1 MNKEIRVKEIENI
14 EKNEIPIGK
23 IEIPWKDKL
32 EPMNVYQIPLRL
44 LVYNKYNGRI
54 LSRTKSIEN
63 QKNKIDA
70 ETEEGKKLIE
80 KLLWDS
86 KPSKNKETLE
96 SLKGGQ
102 EKVGIITKEGIIIDG
117 NRRAMLL
124 NKIDTIDYFKA
135 VILPVEYDGN
145 PLEIEKFETKYQL
158 GEERKLDYNPIEI
171 YLKLQRLYQQLSGQ
185 SRYPTESDLKN
196 GVKVDK
202 NAINQ
207 IYQWVGNYKNINSAG
222 DIEYTL
228 QVINLMDE
236 YLDYHDYNGIYTAL
250 DEREEQ
256 FRGLTNWLNNF
267 YGEDSSRP
275 FDNYKNS
282 DVDDLQAVCFELIRL
297 KFKNEK
303 FRYLAQGHRPN
314 HFFGNKEIWESFK
327 DSHEEILDEYSNTEI
342 DYNSTN
348 IEAHLNSRDSDFK
361 NKIGVLID
369 ENVDNHYQKLRN
381 KQSQDEPIKLLNK
394 ALDSFESINPNSK
407 NFAKSDALNL
417 AEKLANSVITVLQKK
432 SPSRVLNHIIDLLK
446 SIDVE
451 NIPQSEIEEVQ
462 NKTKLIQKIGYEIHK
477 KL

>member
-1 MNKEIRVKEIENI
+1 MIKEIRVKEIENI
-14 EKNEIPIGK
+14 EKNDKPIGK
-23 IEIPWKDKL
+23 IEIPWKDNL
-32 EPMNVYQIPLRL
+32 EPMDVYQIPLRL

-70 ETEEGKKLIE
+70 ETDEGKKLIE

-196 GVKVDK
+196 GIKVDK
-202 NAINQ
+202 NAIKQ
-207 IYQWVGNYKNINSAG
+207 IYQWVGNYKNINSVG

-267 YGEDSSRP
+267 FGEDSSKP
-275 FDNYKNS
+275 FDGYKNS
-282 DVDDLQAVCFELIRL
+282 DVVDLQALCFELIRL

-303 FRYLAQGHRPN
+303 FRYIAQGQRPN
-314 HFFGNKEIWESFK
+314 HFFGSKEIWESFK
-327 DSHEEILDEYSNTEI
+327 KNHEEILEKHSDSEI

-361 NKIGVLID
+361 NKVGSLID

-381 KQSQDEPIKLLNK
+381 KQAQDEPIKLLNK

-407 NFAKSDALNL
+407 NFAKTDALNL
-417 AEKLANSVITVLQKK
+417 TEKLANVVITALQKK
-432 SPSRVLNHIIDLLK
+432 SPSRVLNHIIDLLE
-446 SIDVE
+446 SIDIE
-451 NIPQSEIEEVQ
+451 NIPEEEIEDIQ
-462 NKTKLIQKIGYEIHK
+462 IKTKRIQQIGYQINK
-477 KL
+477 QL